1 MLTQQHK
8 TGLVLA
14 FLLGL
19 ADIAFL
25 AALSADSEDRPPVAI
40 VVLSVAIG
48 VVTLV
53 LVAAAW
59 RSPSWP
65 VMIAIIV
72 LRVVSGLGDIPGM
85 FQSAGIVVTSVVHL
99 LVSIVCIALLRDWI
113 RRPAPAE
120 RAQHRVA

>member
-1 MLTQQHK
+1 MLTQQNK

-25 AALSADSEDRPPVAI
+25 AALSADSADKPPVAI

-53 LVAAAW
+53 LVAVAW
-59 RSPSWP
+59 RAPTWP

-72 LRVVSGLGDIPGM
+72 LRVLSGLGDVPGL

-120 RAQHRVA
+120 QGQRVA